1 MTIRVILADDHA
13 IVRNGLNSLLHAE
26 PDIKVIGEAA
36 NGREAVRLAH
46 RSSPDVVVMD
56 MAMPELNGIEATRE
70 IREANPSI
78 QVVILSMHSTSE
90 HIFQAQR
97 AGALGYVLKEAAG
110 TELLEAIRAVH
121 LGRQYLSKNLK
132 ETIVEDRHLDKS
144 PLERLTTRERE
155 VLQLT
160 VEGKSIAQI
169 ASILSLSPKT
179 VATYRTRLMRKLGL
193 NDLVGLIKF
202 AIQHGLTPPT

>member
-97 AGALGYVLKEAAG
+97 AGALGYVLKEAAS